1 MKNQN
6 LNTLVKISVL
16 GAMAFVLMMFEIP
29 LPLFPNFL
37 KIDFSDIPALL
48 GAFALGPVA
57 GVIIELLKNVLNGAI
72 TGSTSMWVG
81 ELANFLVGS
90 AYVFTAGYIYKR
102 NKSKKTAIQGMI
114 FGIIGMIIVAS
125 IFNYYVLIP
134 FYAKLMGKEIKD
146 VVAMAAAA
154 NPNITDLTAY
164 IVWAVVPFNAIK
176 GIAIAAVTAPLYKKV
191 SPLFHREAVYEHKEK
206 LNQI

>member
-16 GAMAFVLMMFEIP
+16 GAMALVLMMFEIP

-57 GVIIELLKNVLNGAI
+57 GVVIEFLKNVLNGAI

-90 AYVFTAGYIYKR
+90 AYVFTAGYIYKK
-102 NKSKKTAIQGMI
+102 NKSKKTAVQGMI
-114 FGIIGMIIVAS
+114 LGIIAMIIIAS

-134 FYAKLMGKEIKD
+134 FYAKLFGMQIKD
-146 VVAMAAAA
+146 IVAMAAAA
-154 NPNITDLTAY
+154 NPKITDLTAY
-164 IVWAVVPFNAIK
+164 IVWAVVPFNALK
-176 GIAIAAVTAPLYKKV
+176 GIVIAVVTAPLYKKV
-191 SPLFHREAVYEHKEK
+191 SPLFHRDAVANPKEE
-206 LNQI
+206 LNQM